1 MEKNSAVVDWAHM
14 LGLREAEK
22 NVKPH
27 MNISYP
33 LEFLFCIMEIYFKG
47 SDDQIIKNSVW
58 MWL

>member
-1 MEKNSAVVDWAHM
+1 M

-47 SDDQIIKNSVW
+47 SDDQIIKNSV
-58 MWL
+58 

>member
-1 MEKNSAVVDWAHM
+1 M

-33 LEFLFCIMEIYFKG
+33 LEFLVCIMEIYFKG
-47 SDDQIIKNSVW
+47 SDDQIIKNSV
-58 MWL
+58 